1 MKKYLKYKEF
11 IPKDFIEKKQL
22 KESEENRRG
31 YKILILLNIILL
43 FFNIDSISKTTDIDE
58 YTTDLKEV
66 YIEKEEIF
74 KWINLYDEDSIEFKV
89 LNDVA
94 EITYEK
100 NKDIKII
107 GVEPSSSPLISK
119 KIVGKHKIEGIGAN
133 FIPQNFKAKY
143 VDEIALVSDDEAI
156 NCSKMMARKKGLL
169 VGISSGAVLAVAKR
183 YCSKFKNVVAI
194 LPDGGERYLSVEGF
208 ID

>member
-100 NKDIKII
+100 NKDIKEIEDWGI
-107 GVEPSSSPLISK
+107 QVK
-119 KIVGKHKIEGIGAN
+119 KVTN
-133 FIPQNFKAKY
+133 Y
-143 VDEIALVSDDEAI
+143 DD
-156 NCSKMMARKKGLL
+156 KK
-169 VGISSGAVLAVAKR
+169 
-183 YCSKFKNVVAI
+183 VVKVVY
-194 LPDGGERYLSVEGF
+194 E
-208 ID
+208 

>member
-43 FFNIDSISKTTDIDE
+43 FFNIDSISKTIDIDE

-100 NKDIKII
+100 NKDIKEIEDLGI
-107 GVEPSSSPLISK
+107 EVK
-119 KIVGKHKIEGIGAN
+119 KVTN
-133 FIPQNFKAKY
+133 Y
-143 VDEIALVSDDEAI
+143 DD
-156 NCSKMMARKKGLL
+156 KK
-169 VGISSGAVLAVAKR
+169 
-183 YCSKFKNVVAI
+183 VVKVVY
-194 LPDGGERYLSVEGF
+194 E
-208 ID
+208 

>member
-31 YKILILLNIILL
+31 YKILLLLNIILL
-43 FFNIDSISKTTDIDE
+43 VFNIESISKGTDDDE
-58 YTTDLKEV
+58 YIPEPKQM

-100 NKDIKII
+100 NKDIKEIEDLGI
-107 GVEPSSSPLISK
+107 QVK
-119 KIVGKHKIEGIGAN
+119 KVTN
-133 FIPQNFKAKY
+133 Y
-143 VDEIALVSDDEAI
+143 DD
-156 NCSKMMARKKGLL
+156 KK
-169 VGISSGAVLAVAKR
+169 
-183 YCSKFKNVVAI
+183 VVKVVY
-194 LPDGGERYLSVEGF
+194 E
-208 ID
+208 

>member
-31 YKILILLNIILL
+31 YKILISLNIILL

-100 NKDIKII
+100 NKDIKEIEDLGI
-107 GVEPSSSPLISK
+107 QVK
-119 KIVGKHKIEGIGAN
+119 KVTN
-133 FIPQNFKAKY
+133 Y
-143 VDEIALVSDDEAI
+143 DD
-156 NCSKMMARKKGLL
+156 KK
-169 VGISSGAVLAVAKR
+169 
-183 YCSKFKNVVAI
+183 VVKVVY
-194 LPDGGERYLSVEGF
+194 E
-208 ID
+208 

>member
-100 NKDIKII
+100 NKDIKEIEDLGI
-107 GVEPSSSPLISK
+107 QVK
-119 KIVGKHKIEGIGAN
+119 KVTN
-133 FIPQNFKAKY
+133 Y
-143 VDEIALVSDDEAI
+143 DD
-156 NCSKMMARKKGLL
+156 
-169 VGISSGAVLAVAKR
+169 
-183 YCSKFKNVVAI
+183 KNVVKVVY
-194 LPDGGERYLSVEGF
+194 E
-208 ID
+208 

>member
-22 KESEENRRG
+22 KESEENKIK

-100 NKDIKII
+100 NKDIKEIEDLGI
-107 GVEPSSSPLISK
+107 QVK
-119 KIVGKHKIEGIGAN
+119 KVTN
-133 FIPQNFKAKY
+133 Y
-143 VDEIALVSDDEAI
+143 DD
-156 NCSKMMARKKGLL
+156 KK
-169 VGISSGAVLAVAKR
+169 
-183 YCSKFKNVVAI
+183 VVKVVY
-194 LPDGGERYLSVEGF
+194 E
-208 ID
+208 